1 MAKQERR
8 TSFKDSTPIPIQIS
22 GATIILF
29 IVDLL
34 FLLVEIPVWTSTD
47 PNNPVWQTIR
57 SLHGFGIFC
66 FVVINILKLL
76 LIVLSIRGA
85 SAANQAGAQ
94 WFLFKNKAY

>member
-1 MAKQERR
+1 MAKQKRCARIE
-8 TSFKDSTPIPIQIS
+8 DSIPFPIQIS

-29 IVDLL
+29 VVDLL

-76 LIVLSIRGA
+76 LLVLSIRGA
-85 SAANQAGAQ
+85 SAANQTGAQ
-94 WFLFKNKAY
+94 